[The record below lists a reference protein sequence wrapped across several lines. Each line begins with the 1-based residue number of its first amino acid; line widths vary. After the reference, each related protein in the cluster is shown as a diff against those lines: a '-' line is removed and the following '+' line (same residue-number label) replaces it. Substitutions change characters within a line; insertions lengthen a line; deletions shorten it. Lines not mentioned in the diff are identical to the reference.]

1 MTFFPI
7 KSSEF
12 GRVTPSAIA
21 IAERFWKHVDK
32 TPGHGPKGE
41 CWVWIGDR
49 HPKGYGKMYFQFPRA
64 VCRKKEKPFR
74 AHRISWLL
82 YRGLIPHHFHVLHH
96 CDTPACVRPDHLFLG
111 KDKDNYEDALAKGR
125 RRSAASGFR
134 GVILIR
140 KTGKYVAQQLVN
152 GQKFYLGMF
161 DTAEEAAAKREE
173 FLKGRVVGERS
184 VPLERCR

>member
-111 KDKDNYEDALAKGR
+111 KDKDNGR
-125 RRSAASGFR
+125 HIPLIVENVR
-134 GVILIR
+134 GAV
-140 KTGKYVAQQLVN
+140 KWVN
-152 GQKFYLGMF
+152 QPVKWHFGSYYLLGM
-161 DTAEEAAAKREE
+161 
-173 FLKGRVVGERS
+173 
-184 VPLERCR
+184 CRR